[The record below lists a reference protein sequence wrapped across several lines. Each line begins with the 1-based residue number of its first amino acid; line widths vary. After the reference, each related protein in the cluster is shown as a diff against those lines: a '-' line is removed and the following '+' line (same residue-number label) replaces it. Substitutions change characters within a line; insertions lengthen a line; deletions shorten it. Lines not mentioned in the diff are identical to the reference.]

1 MNTEIKSLTNNLS
14 QSTMT
19 TYLNSYKLLRKL
31 LNMTDK
37 RKPIKKM
44 PVTDVINAVETITNP
59 SSRHLAFV
67 VVWKIF
73 SYDSNKELFDKVKE
87 KINKDKR
94 ETQVNKNKILNE
106 TMPTYKELDNAIK
119 KETDPRTYII
129 SCIMFKLQT
138 RNMDVALIDI
148 HANKKDKYDIQ
159 RNHLILD
166 GNKVIYIRNKYKT
179 VSKYGPKQNII
190 KVKKF
195 IQKVKEFLDGDD
207 MKTLITQKNGKHIN
221 SGSTASYLK
230 KYIVL
235 GLNETKIIKIVIK
248 NIEANGDYNMLRKVA
263 FNRGTTLQL
272 LLTEYDISNIT
283 EPNNEV
289 ITQEQNVKQ
298 TVEVE

>member
-73 SYDSNKELFDKVKE
+73 PYDSNKELFDKVKE

>member
-73 SYDSNKELFDKVKE
+73 PYDSNKELFDKVKE

-94 ETQVNKNKILNE
+94 ETQVNKNKTLNE

-119 KETDPRTYII
+119 KEQDPRTYIT

-138 RNMDVALIDI
+138 RNMDVALIDV
-148 HANKKDKYDIQ
+148 HANKKDKYDLQ